1 MGLLAYSGI
10 TTKVRAMESRLLK
23 PEQFR
28 ELAEQ
33 EDVRSAA
40 DYLKE
45 QPAYAE
51 VFDGLDDTKLHRGY
65 IEQILTQSEYRDFT
79 RLYRFSSMKQRKFLD
94 LYFKHYE
101 VEVIKKLLRHVLGG
115 REGQT
120 DLSMFQ
126 GFFEKH
132 SELDLETLCRAK
144 NFSEF
149 TEALEGT
156 VYGKLLSQMQEKG
169 QTGLFDCELKLDLF
183 YFQLLWKLRNKLLTK
198 TERKILD
205 DCFGSRLDLL
215 NIQWI
220 CRARSFYRL
229 SQAEIYALLI
239 PVHYRL
245 RADKVKLLVEAEDDA
260 KFFAVLRETPYGK
273 QEELQTGQMPDIQLL
288 SNQML
293 NRIYGRTGHRYP
305 HSPAVLDSYLYRK
318 ELEMR
323 KIVTALEGIRYGL
336 PASEIMGLLA
346 KQ

>member
-79 RLYRFSSMKQRKFLD
+79 RLYRFPSMKQRKFLD

-101 VEVIKKLLRHVLGG
+101 VEVIKKLLRHMLGG

>member
-79 RLYRFSSMKQRKFLD
+79 RLYLFSSMKQRKFLD

-101 VEVIKKLLRHVLGG
+101 VEVIKKLLRHMLGG

-183 YFQLLWKLRNKLLTK
+183 YFQLLWKLRNKLLSK

-205 DCFGSRLDLL
+205 ACYGSRLDML

-323 KIVTALEGIRYGL
+323 KIVTAIEGIRYGL

>member
-101 VEVIKKLLRHVLGG
+101 VEVIKKLLRHMLGG

>member
-33 EDVRSAA
+33 EAVRSAA

-65 IEQILTQSEYRDFT
+65 IEQILTQSEYQDFT

-101 VEVIKKLLRHVLGG
+101 VEVIKKLLRHMLGG

-183 YFQLLWKLRNKLLTK
+183 YFQLLWKLRNKLLSK

>member
-101 VEVIKKLLRHVLGG
+101 VEVIKKLLRHMLGG

-156 VYGKLLSQMQEKG
+156 VYGKPLSQMQEKG

-183 YFQLLWKLRNKLLTK
+183 YFQLLWKLRNKLLSK

-273 QEELQTGQMPDIQLL
+273 QEELQTGQMPDIHLL

>member
-101 VEVIKKLLRHVLGG
+101 VEVIKKLLRHMLGG

-183 YFQLLWKLRNKLLTK
+183 YFQLLWKLRNKLLSK

-293 NRIYGRTGHRYP
+293 NRIYGKTGHRYP

>member
-101 VEVIKKLLRHVLGG
+101 VEVIKKLLRYMLGG

>member
-101 VEVIKKLLRHVLGG
+101 VEVIKKLLRHMLGG

-183 YFQLLWKLRNKLLTK
+183 YFQLLWKLRNNLLSK

-273 QEELQTGQMPDIQLL
+273 QEELQTGHMPDIQLL

-346 KQ
+346 KP

>member
-65 IEQILTQSEYRDFT
+65 IEQILTQSEYQDFT

-101 VEVIKKLLRHVLGG
+101 VEVIKKLLRHMLGG

-183 YFQLLWKLRNKLLTK
+183 YFQLLWKLRNKLLSK

-220 CRARSFYRL
+220 CRVRSFYRL

>member
-23 PEQFR
+23 PEQFQK
-28 ELAEQ
+28 LTEQ

-51 VFDGLDDTKLHRGY
+51 IFNSLDDTRLHRGY

-79 RLYRFSSMKQRKFLD
+79 RLYRFSGVKQKRFLN

-101 VEVIKKLLRHVLGG
+101 VEVIKKLLRHMLGG
-115 REGQT
+115 REGQP

-126 GFFEKH
+126 EFFEKH
-132 SELDLETLCRAK
+132 SDLNLEALCKAK

-149 TEALEGT
+149 TDALEGT
-156 VYGKLLSQMQEKG
+156 VYGDLLGQMQENG

-183 YFQLLWKLRNKLLTK
+183 YFQSLWKLRSKILSK
-198 TERKILD
+198 EERKILD

-220 CRARSFYRL
+220 YRARNFYRL
-229 SQAEIYALLI
+229 PPAEIYALLI

-245 RADKVKLLVEAEDDA
+245 RAEKVKQLVEAEDDA
-260 KFFAVLRETPYGK
+260 RFFAALKETPYGK
-273 QEELQTGQMPDIQLL
+273 QEEMQAGKVTDIQLL

-293 NRIYGRTGHRYP
+293 NRIYEKTGHRYP

-336 PASEIMGLLA
+336 SAAEIMGLLA

>member
-101 VEVIKKLLRHVLGG
+101 VEVIKKLLRHMLGG

-183 YFQLLWKLRNKLLTK
+183 YFQLLWKLRNKLLSK

-205 DCFGSRLDLL
+205 VCFGSRLDLL

-323 KIVTALEGIRYGL
+323 KIVTAIEGIRYGL

>member
-28 ELAEQ
+28 EMAEQ

-101 VEVIKKLLRHVLGG
+101 VEVIKKLLRHMLGG

-336 PASEIMGLLA
+336 PSSEIMGLLA

>member
-65 IEQILTQSEYRDFT
+65 IEQILTQSEYQDFT

-101 VEVIKKLLRHVLGG
+101 VEVIKKLLRHMLGG

-183 YFQLLWKLRNKLLTK
+183 YFQLLWKLRNKLLSK

-245 RADKVKLLVEAEDDA
+245 RADKVKLLVEAEDDV

-305 HSPAVLDSYLYRK
+305 HSPAVLDSYLYWK

-323 KIVTALEGIRYGL
+323 KIVTHRKSWGCWQNSRNEAVV
-336 PASEIMGLLA
+336 
-346 KQ
+346 

>member
-23 PEQFR
+23 PEQFQ
-28 ELAEQ
+28 ELTEQ

-51 VFDGLDDTKLHRGY
+51 IFNSLDDTKLHRGY

-79 RLYRFSSMKQRKFLD
+79 RLYRFSGVKQKRFLN

-101 VEVIKKLLRHVLGG
+101 VEVIKKLLRHMLGG
-115 REGQT
+115 REGQP

-126 GFFEKH
+126 EFFEKH
-132 SELDLETLCRAK
+132 SDLNLEALCKAK

-149 TEALEGT
+149 TDALEGT
-156 VYGKLLSQMQEKG
+156 VYGDLLGQMQENG

-183 YFQLLWKLRNKLLTK
+183 YFQSLWKLRSKILSK
-198 TERKILD
+198 EERKILD

-220 CRARSFYRL
+220 YRARSFYRL
-229 SQAEIYALLI
+229 PPAEIYALLI

-245 RADKVKLLVEAEDDA
+245 RAEKVKQLVEAEDDA
-260 KFFAVLRETPYGK
+260 KFFAALKETPYGK
-273 QEELQTGQMPDIQLL
+273 QEEMQAGKVTDIQLL

-293 NRIYGRTGHRYP
+293 NRIYEKTGHRYP

-336 PASEIMGLLA
+336 SAAEIMGLLA

>member
-101 VEVIKKLLRHVLGG
+101 VEVIKKLLRHMLGG

-183 YFQLLWKLRNKLLTK
+183 YFQLLWKLRNKLLSK

-245 RADKVKLLVEAEDDA
+245 RADKVKLLVEAEDAA

-323 KIVTALEGIRYGL
+323 KIVTAIEGIRYGL

>member
-23 PEQFR
+23 QEQFQ

-45 QPAYAE
+45 QPAYGE
-51 VFDGLDDTKLHRGY
+51 VFDGLDDTKLHRAY

-79 RLYRFSSMKQRKFLD
+79 RLYRFSGVKQRKFLD

-115 REGQT
+115 REGQP

-126 GFFEKH
+126 EFFEKH
-132 SELDLETLCRAK
+132 SNLDLGMLCKAK

-149 TEALEGT
+149 TEVLEGT
-156 VYGKLLSQMQEKG
+156 VYGELLEQMQENG
-169 QTGLFDCELKLDLF
+169 QPGLFDCELKLDLF
-183 YFQLLWKLRNKLLTK
+183 YFQSLWKLRGKILSK
-198 TERKILD
+198 AEQKILD
-205 DCFGSRLDLL
+205 GCFGSRLDLL

-220 CRARSFYRL
+220 YRARSFYRL
-229 SQAEIYALLI
+229 SPAEIYALLI

-245 RADKVKLLVEAEDDA
+245 RADKVKRLVEAEDDA
-260 KFFAVLRETPYGK
+260 KFFAVLKETPYGM
-273 QEELQTGQMPDIQLL
+273 QEDIQAGKMPDIQLL

-293 NRIYGRTGHRYP
+293 NQIYGKTGRRYP

-323 KIVTALEGIRYGL
+323 KIITTLEGIRYGL
-336 PASEIMGLLA
+336 PAAEIMGLLA

>member
-101 VEVIKKLLRHVLGG
+101 VEVIKKLLRHMLGG

-183 YFQLLWKLRNKLLTK
+183 YFQLLWKLRNKLLSK

-229 SQAEIYALLI
+229 SQAEIYAWLI

>member
-23 PEQFR
+23 PEQFQ

-65 IEQILTQSEYRDFT
+65 IEQILTQSEYQDFT

-101 VEVIKKLLRHVLGG
+101 VEVIKKLLRHMLGG

-183 YFQLLWKLRNKLLTK
+183 YFQLLWKLRNKLLSK

>member
-65 IEQILTQSEYRDFT
+65 IEQILTQSEYQDFT

-101 VEVIKKLLRHVLGG
+101 VEVIKKLLRHMLGG

-183 YFQLLWKLRNKLLTK
+183 YFQLLWKLRNKLLSK

-336 PASEIMGLLA
+336 SASEIMGLLA

>member
-1 MGLLAYSGI
+1 
-10 TTKVRAMESRLLK
+10 MESRLLK

-79 RLYRFSSMKQRKFLD
+79 RLYLFSSMKQRKFLD

-101 VEVIKKLLRHVLGG
+101 VEVIKKLLRHMLGG

-183 YFQLLWKLRNKLLTK
+183 YFQLLWKLRNKLLSK

>member
-51 VFDGLDDTKLHRGY
+51 VFDGLDDTKLNRGY

-101 VEVIKKLLRHVLGG
+101 VEVIKKLLRHMLGG

-183 YFQLLWKLRNKLLTK
+183 YFQLLWKLRNKLLSK

>member
-101 VEVIKKLLRHVLGG
+101 VEVIKKLLRHMLGG

-144 NFSEF
+144 NFTEF

-183 YFQLLWKLRNKLLTK
+183 YFQLLWKLRNKLLSK

>member
-33 EDVRSAA
+33 EDVRSGA

-101 VEVIKKLLRHVLGG
+101 VEVIKKLLRHMLGG

-183 YFQLLWKLRNKLLTK
+183 YFQLLWKLRNKLLSK

>member
-101 VEVIKKLLRHVLGG
+101 VEVIKKLLRYMLGG

-293 NRIYGRTGHRYP
+293 NRIYSRTGHRYP

>member
-23 PEQFR
+23 PEQFQ

-51 VFDGLDDTKLHRGY
+51 VFEGLDDTKLHRGY
-65 IEQILTQSEYRDFT
+65 MEQILTQSEYRDFT
-79 RLYRFSSMKQRKFLD
+79 RLYRFSGVKQRRFLD

-115 REGQT
+115 REGQP

-126 GFFEKH
+126 DFFEKH
-132 SELDLETLCRAK
+132 SDLNLELLRPLPPPAASPCLPAAGNEPVSAVHR
-144 NFSEF
+144 F
-149 TEALEGT
+149 
-156 VYGKLLSQMQEKG
+156 
-169 QTGLFDCELKLDLF
+169 QTG
-183 YFQLLWKLRNKLLTK
+183 RT
-198 TERKILD
+198 
-205 DCFGSRLDLL
+205 S
-215 NIQWI
+215 
-220 CRARSFYRL
+220 
-229 SQAEIYALLI
+229 
-239 PVHYRL
+239 
-245 RADKVKLLVEAEDDA
+245 
-260 KFFAVLRETPYGK
+260 
-273 QEELQTGQMPDIQLL
+273 DIQLL

-293 NRIYGRTGHRYP
+293 NRIYGKTGHRYP

-323 KIVTALEGIRYGL
+323 KIITALEGIRYGL
-336 PASEIMGLLA
+336 PAAEIMGLLA

>member
-33 EDVRSAA
+33 EDARSAA

-65 IEQILTQSEYRDFT
+65 IEQILTQSEYQDFT

-101 VEVIKKLLRHVLGG
+101 VEVIKKLLRHMLGG

-183 YFQLLWKLRNKLLTK
+183 YFQLLWKLRNKLLSK

>member
-33 EDVRSAA
+33 EDVRSGA

-79 RLYRFSSMKQRKFLD
+79 RLYLFSSMKQRKFLD

-101 VEVIKKLLRHVLGG
+101 VEVIKKLLRHMLGG

-183 YFQLLWKLRNKLLTK
+183 YFQLLWKLRNKLLSK

-323 KIVTALEGIRYGL
+323 KIITALEGIRYGL
-336 PASEIMGLLA
+336 PAAEIMGLLA

>member
-65 IEQILTQSEYRDFT
+65 IEQILTQSEYQDFT

-101 VEVIKKLLRHVLGG
+101 VEVIKKLLRHMLGG

-183 YFQLLWKLRNKLLTK
+183 YFQLLWKLRNKLLSK

-273 QEELQTGQMPDIQLL
+273 QEELQTEQMPDIQLL

>member
-101 VEVIKKLLRHVLGG
+101 VEVIKKLLRHMLGG

-156 VYGKLLSQMQEKG
+156 VYGQLLSQMQEKG

-183 YFQLLWKLRNKLLTK
+183 YFQLLWKLRNKLLSK

>member
-10 TTKVRAMESRLLK
+10 TTKVRAMESHLLK

-28 ELAEQ
+28 EMAEL

-40 DYLKE
+40 DYLKG

-65 IEQILTQSEYRDFT
+65 MEQILTQSEYRDFT
-79 RLYRFSSMKQRKFLD
+79 KLYRFSGLKQRRFLD

-101 VEVIKKLLRHVLGG
+101 VEVIKKLLRHMLGG
-115 REGQT
+115 REGEA

-126 GFFEKH
+126 AFFEKH
-132 SELDLETLCRAK
+132 SDLDLEALCRAK
-144 NFSEF
+144 NFAEF

-156 VYGKLLSQMQEKG
+156 VYGDLLRQMQESG
-169 QTGLFDCELKLDLF
+169 QTGLFDCELRLDLF
-183 YFQLLWKLRNKLLTK
+183 YFQSLWKMRSKILSK

-205 DCFGSRLDLL
+205 ACFGSRLDLL

-220 CRARSFYRL
+220 FRARNFYRL
-229 SQAEIYALLI
+229 SPAEIYALLI

-245 RADKVKLLVEAEDDA
+245 RADKVKQLVEAEDNA
-260 KFFAVLRETPYGK
+260 KFFAVLKETPYGK
-273 QEELQTGQMPDIQLL
+273 LEESQAGQTPDIQLL

-293 NRIYGRTGHRYP
+293 NQIYGKTGHRYP
-305 HSPAVLDSYLYRK
+305 HSPAVLDSYLYLK
-318 ELEMR
+318 EQEMR

-336 PASEIMGLLA
+336 PAAEIMGLLA

>member
-101 VEVIKKLLRHVLGG
+101 VEVIKKLLRHMLGG

-183 YFQLLWKLRNKLLTK
+183 YFQLLWKLRNKLLSK

-205 DCFGSRLDLL
+205 DCFGSRLDLV

>member
-65 IEQILTQSEYRDFT
+65 IEQILTQSEYQDFT

-101 VEVIKKLLRHVLGG
+101 VEVIKKLLRHMLGG

-183 YFQLLWKLRNKLLTK
+183 YFQLLWKLRNKLLSK

-260 KFFAVLRETPYGK
+260 KFFAVLRATPYGK

>member
-101 VEVIKKLLRHVLGG
+101 VEVIKKLLRHMLGG

-183 YFQLLWKLRNKLLTK
+183 YFQLLWKLRNKLLSK

-323 KIVTALEGIRYGL
+323 
-336 PASEIMGLLA
+336 
-346 KQ
+346 